1 MTNVAV
7 VEDDAGVRKAL
18 VQLVDSESGFRCVAA
33 CGSGQ
38 EAIRRIPHAGA
49 DVVVMDIKMPGMDG
63 IECTRQLKRLLPAL
77 PVLMLTVY
85 NESNLIFEALRAGA
99 GGFLLKR
106 AATTELV
113 QGIKDVLEGG
123 APMTAH
129 VARRVVD
136 VLCQPCSQPKGCE
149 DLTNRERAILD
160 QLARGFANKE
170 IAEQMGIS
178 VTTVRTHL
186 RNIYAKLHVESRTQ
200 AVMKYRPT

>member
-1 MTNVAV
+1 MTRVAL

-18 VQLVDSESGFRCVAA
+18 VQLVESESGFWCVAA

-38 EAIRRIPHAGA
+38 EAIRTIPHAGA

-63 IECTRQLKRLLPAL
+63 IECTRQLKRLLPGL

-85 NESNLIFEALRAGA
+85 NESDLIFEALRAGA

-106 AATTELV
+106 AATAELV

-136 VLCQPCSQPKGCE
+136 VFRQPTGQPKGFE

-170 IAEQMGIS
+170 IADQMGIS

-186 RNIYAKLHVESRTQ
+186 RHIYAKLHVCSRTQ
-200 AVMKYRPT
+200 ALMKYRHT